1 MSFVTFLPL
10 ISAILVFFLGFFVWG
25 RSMKE
30 RVNFTFAL
38 FSFAITIWMFGT
50 FMMFFNKSNTGSV
63 IFWDKFVYVGVV
75 FIPVIMLHF
84 GLALTKNKSR
94 IGKFFLA
101 FGYLA
106 STFFLVLIPTKL
118 FVDGAFIY
126 EWGAH
131 TKAQFFHHIFLVYFA
146 VYLISWFVIV
156 YRYYKLAFS
165 SVERERIKYC
175 FLAFFILA
183 VFGSLGYLPAYGISI
198 YPFAYISGLLFSVIL
213 AYAIIVH
220 RLMDIKLALRR
231 SFVYVFSVLAIIVPA
246 FLALYYLDKFFPQ
259 YIIYA
264 SLAISALAVLVFTP
278 IRNYYYR
285 IANKYFFSSLYD
297 GRQVIAKLS
306 DSLRSTLDVQQVY
319 SLISDTLINSLR
331 VKSVAV
337 LNYQEAAHQYL
348 VQYNNGFDIG
358 SRRLFPSDSD
368 LHQNF
373 ITKTKPLVVEELKQA
388 AYQGH
393 EQILDL
399 LSDLKVAMIIPLNI
413 KNETLGII
421 ALGHKESGDMY
432 NDEDLKTLETIAS
445 QSAIAIKNAQLYE
458 ETKQFSRTLQAEVD
472 RQTKELKR
480 ANEELKKLDRAK
492 SDFISI
498 ASHQLRTPLTA
509 IKGFASMMLEGS
521 YGKLSVALRDKTEK
535 IFESAERLIRLVND
549 LLDLSHMEGG
559 KMEFNFAK
567 VDFDAMVKSVVEEL
581 APTAEKKK
589 LKFTWKAPDG
599 EFWVKADEQKLRQV
613 VMNLIDNAIKY
624 TQKGSVEVI
633 LEHQDGQAV
642 MSVKDTGIG
651 LAPGENEHLFQK
663 FMRGQEASHYHT
675 EGAGVG
681 LYVAK
686 QLIEAHQGKVWAES
700 EGEDKGTT
708 FYIKLPEWKEQ
719 GRAISG

>member
-1 MSFVTFLPL
+1 MDLKNVLILIAAGFNLFLGLSVYLKGKNKGTNVAYGLVALSVFYWSAGMILYRLAGSVDDSVFWCRILYTAPIL
-10 ISAILVFFLGFFVWG
+10 ISCSLLYFVFIFPKEEKEINRSVAFSVLLIAAVLEYFTFFSDLIIKNIVLVEGAEKEIIFGWLYFLYFAFIVISFLWCYLILSIKIRHLQGTFKSQAKYVFF
-25 RSMKE
+25 S
-30 RVNFTFAL
+30 TI
-38 FSFAITIWMFGT
+38 FS
-50 FMMFFNKSNTGSV
+50 S
-63 IFWDKFVYVGVV
+63 
-75 FIPVIMLHF
+75 
-84 GLALTKNKSR
+84 
-94 IGKFFLA
+94 FLA
-101 FGYLA
+101 MISNLLLPTLGIFYFNWLGQIVT
-106 STFFLVLIPTKL
+106 SFFMLTLI
-118 FVDGAFIY
+118 G
-126 EWGAH
+126 
-131 TKAQFFHHIFLVYFA
+131 
-146 VYLISWFVIV
+146 
-156 YRYYKLAFS
+156 
-165 SVERERIKYC
+165 
-175 FLAFFILA
+175 
-183 VFGSLGYLPAYGISI
+183 
-198 YPFAYISGLLFSVIL
+198 
-213 AYAIIVH
+213 YAIVAH

-246 FLALYYLDKFFPQ
+246 FPILYYLDKFFPQ

-264 SLAISALAVLVFTP
+264 SLFISALAVLVFTP
-278 IRNYYYR
+278 IKSYYYR

-297 GRQVIAKLS
+297 GSQVIAKVS
-306 DSLRSTLDVQQVY
+306 DGLRSTLDVQQVY
-319 SLISDTLINSLR
+319 NLISDTLINSLR

-337 LNYQEAAHQYL
+337 LNYQEATQQYL
-348 VQYNNGFDIG
+348 IQYNNGFDIG
-358 SRRLFPSDSD
+358 SRRLFPSDLD
-368 LHQNF
+368 LHRNF
-373 ITKTKPLVVEELKQA
+373 IVKTKPLVVEELKQT

-399 LSDLKVAMIIPLNI
+399 LSGLKVAMIIPLNI

-458 ETKQFSRTLQAEVD
+458 ETKQFSRTLQEEVD

-480 ANEELKKLDRAK
+480 ANEELKKLDKAK

-509 IKGFASMMLEGS
+509 IKGFTSMILEGT
-521 YGKLSVALRDKTEK
+521 YGELSAAVRDKTEK

-559 KMEFNFAK
+559 KMEFNFTK

-589 LKFTWKAPDG
+589 LKFTWKAPDD

-624 TQKGSVEVI
+624 TQKGSVKI
-633 LEHQDGQAV
+633 LLEHQDGQAV

-651 LAPGENEHLFQK
+651 LAPGESDHLFQK

-686 QLIEAHQGKVWAES
+686 QLIEAHQGQVWAES
-700 EGEDKGTT
+700 EGEDKGTA
-708 FYIKLPEWKEQ
+708 FYIKLPEWQ
-719 GRAISG
+719 G